1 MRILLLLVILA
12 LGAWA
17 DSPLTSTDF
26 WRAYQELPQVK
37 EARDI
42 ERLNTRLANFLL
54 DAKKPIDQKAAVIN
68 ALSWNFYGR
77 QNAMLFREVL
87 GQKYKCP
94 PEVVEPRVTSSEL
107 FCLAYLTA
115 LDDYFNVKPALKLS
129 AQARKRNPTSYTVAI
144 VDGLIRSQPRL
155 EWAPIGAVVA
165 DRSLKMDLRPQANR
179 IILDYMRLYRPK
191 G

>member
-1 MRILLLLVILA
+1 MRILLLLGILA

-26 WRAYQELPQVK
+26 WRAYRELPQVK
-37 EARDI
+37 EAHDI

-87 GQKYKCP
+87 AQKYKCN
-94 PEVVEPRVTSSEL
+94 PEVVEPRLSSSEL

-144 VDGLIRSQPRL
+144 VDGLIRSQTKM
-155 EWAPIGAVVA
+155 EWAPIAAVIG
-165 DRSLKMDLRPQANR
+165 DRNLKMDLRPKANQ
-179 IILDYMRLYRPK
+179 IILNYMKLYRPK
-191 G
+191 